1 VCSHPLF
8 FPSSTDPTFFPGRA
22 ADLVLIRPSDKTTTI
37 VGSFGVLH
45 PEVLKAYDIPYPSS
59 VLEIDLEPLM

>member
-1 VCSHPLF
+1 
-8 FPSSTDPTFFPGRA
+8 
-22 ADLVLIRPSDKTTTI
+22 VLIRPSDKTTTI